1 VVSSPGFEALL
12 FAALGD
18 PGGACRVG
26 RRLEARSGVEDA
38 EGRCFFCPFFFGSGG
53 GKERGNEEK
62 LGREIDNVE
71 GGEKIKLKKRHRVH
85 LFSVLFL
92 APRSLFHVPHSFSP
106 KYSHEAAE
114 LTEPGAVGGD
124 AGGALGLVV
133 GELLLVRH
141 LFFSFDAG
149 AEQSETEEKMK
160 KRRP

>member
-1 VVSSPGFEALL
+1 
-12 FAALGD
+12 
-18 PGGACRVG
+18 
-26 RRLEARSGVEDA
+26 
-38 EGRCFFCPFFFGSGG
+38 
-53 GKERGNEEK
+53 
-62 LGREIDNVE
+62 LGREIDDVE
-71 GGEKIKLKKRHRVH
+71 GGEKIKKLKKRHRVH
-85 LFSVLFL
+85 LLSVLFL